1 MPKILDTNK
10 LETLLIKNWTEL
22 FDVRDMLKYTQKI
35 ATVHLPSNKTN
46 KEINNLS
53 ISRFESTPQGFILWL
68 TYSVI
73 ENETKYKAISEILL
87 DFNGNAEHIRTE
99 KEITSN

>member
-1 MPKILDTNK
+1 MLIDKYIFEMDIYFNMLD
-10 LETLLIKNWTEL
+10 
-22 FDVRDMLKYTQKI
+22 
-35 ATVHLPSNKTN
+35 KTN

>member
-1 MPKILDTNK
+1 MPNNLLDTNK

-46 KEINNLS
+46 KELNNLS

-68 TYSVI
+68 TYTII
-73 ENETKYKAISEILL
+73 EKKTKYKAISEILL
-87 DFNGNAEHIRTE
+87 NFNGEAQHIMTH
-99 KEITSN
+99 KES